1 MPGVQN
7 KYSIDVINRFAIEDD
22 DVEDEDAENID
33 PFEELKALNQKAED
47 AKNAPKPKVV
57 KKKAQPA
64 AKPAQ
69 TPAGADGEK
78 KVERRSDRGGRGGGR
93 GRGRDDRRPRQPRQG
108 GGDAGGGVEAGQT
121 EGAIDR
127 PKRFDAERRRRS
139 PRGGGRGGGRGGERR
154 QFDRKSRDPKSSQKP
169 FEKKE
174 GSGAGNWGTT
184 EDELQGQTEK
194 VEGETEGEKTEEAK
208 EEVENQKEEVPP
220 PEPEEKTMTLEEYYA
235 SRKKSNRNPNAKT
248 TEEKTPEAAKSFEK
262 ARQGRKARMAP
273 VDFRP
278 APLVQRGGDRRPRRD
293 NRGDRNKQEKKTSGY
308 DLASDFP
315 SL

>member
-33 PFEELKALNQKAED
+33 PFEELKVLNQKAED

-57 KKKAQPA
+57 KKKAPPA
-64 AKPAQ
+64 KAATAPA
-69 TPAGADGEK
+69 ADGEK

-108 GGDAGGGVEAGQT
+108 GGDAGAVEAGQT

-127 PKRFDAERRRRS
+127 PKRFDGERRRRS
-139 PRGGGRGGGRGGERR
+139 PRGGARGGARGERR
-154 QFDRKSRDPKSSQKP
+154 FDRKSRDPKSSQKP

-174 GSGAGNWGTT
+174 GSGAGNWGTA

-194 VEGETEGEKTEEAK
+194 VEGQTEGEKTDEPK
-208 EEVENQKEEVPP
+208 EEVEQKEEVPP

-235 SRKKSNRNPNAKT
+235 SRKKSNRNPNAKLT
-248 TEEKTPEAAKSFEK
+248 DEKTPEAAKSFEK

-278 APLVQRGGDRRPRRD
+278 APLVQRGGDRRGPRRD

>member
-7 KYSIDVINRFAIEDD
+7 KYSIDVINRFALEDD

-33 PFEELKALNQKAED
+33 PFEELKALNQKAEE

-57 KKKAQPA
+57 KKKPTPA
-64 AKPAQ
+64 AKPA
-69 TPAGADGEK
+69 TAAPAEGEK
-78 KVERRSDRGGRGGGR
+78 KIERRSDRGGRGGGR

-108 GGDAGGGVEAGQT
+108 GGDGGAIEAGQT

-139 PRGGGRGGGRGGERR
+139 PRGGARGGARGDRR
-154 QFDRKSRDPKSSQKP
+154 FDRKSRDPKSSQKP

-174 GSGAGNWGTT
+174 GSGAGNWGTA

-194 VEGETEGEKTEEAK
+194 VEGETEGEKTEEPK
-208 EEVENQKEEVPP
+208 EEVEKKEEIPP
-220 PEPEEKTMTLEEYYA
+220 PEPEEKTMTLEEYYSA
-235 SRKKSNRNPNAKT
+235 RKKSNRNPNAKL

-308 DLASDFP
+308 DLAQDFP